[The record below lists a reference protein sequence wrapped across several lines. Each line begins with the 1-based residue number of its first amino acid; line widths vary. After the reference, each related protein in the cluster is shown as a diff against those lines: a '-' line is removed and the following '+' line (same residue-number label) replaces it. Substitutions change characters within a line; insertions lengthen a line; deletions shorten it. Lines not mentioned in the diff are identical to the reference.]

1 MYKIILPFENNNK
14 IYYFINKHQVIKEI
28 YNDYKNILN
37 INNTKIVI
45 KDINTGNKYSYIII
59 KNIEN

>member
-14 IYYFINKHQVIKEI
+14 IYNNNNKHKVIKEI
-28 YNDYKNILN
+28 YNDYKKTLN
-37 INNTKIVI
+37 IKNSKIVI
-45 KDINTGNKYSYIII
+45 KDINTGKRYSYIII